1 MSVAILT
8 LLIELPGSRSLKE
21 KRARLKPLLARL
33 HHEFNVSVAEID
45 LQDKWD
51 QAVIGCAV
59 LSNERQYSES
69 SLQAIFPWLEKN
81 WPDVTL
87 VDDHIEVIS

>member
-1 MSVAILT
+1 MSVAVLT

-21 KRARLKPLLARL
+21 KRTRLKPLLTRL

-51 QAVIGCAV
+51 QAVIGCAA
-59 LSNERQYSES
+59 LSNERQFSETT
-69 SLQAIFPWLEKN
+69 LQPIVHWIEHN
-81 WPDVTL
+81 WPDVSL
-87 VDDHIEVIS
+87 VDDHIEIIS